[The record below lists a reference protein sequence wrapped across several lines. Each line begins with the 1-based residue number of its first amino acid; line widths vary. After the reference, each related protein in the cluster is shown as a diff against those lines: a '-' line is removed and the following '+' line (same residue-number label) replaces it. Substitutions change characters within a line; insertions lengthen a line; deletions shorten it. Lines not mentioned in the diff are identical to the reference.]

1 MTASSSYADDASNEV
16 ESEWVPAAASA
27 NVDEEE
33 CPVDEFGAKDF
44 RSQMILRD
52 DHEVRRYFLF
62 VIWYSKF
69 KIRLKSVVQ

>member
-62 VIWYSKF
+62 VIFQIQNKV
-69 KIRLKSVVQ
+69 KN

>member
-52 DHEVRRYFLF
+52 DHEVRGDIIYLLYG
-62 VIWYSKF
+62 IPNSK
-69 KIRLKSVVQ
+69 

>member
-69 KIRLKSVVQ
+69 KIRL

>member
-52 DHEVRRYFLF
+52 DHEVRGDLIYLLYG
-62 VIWYSKF
+62 IPN
-69 KIRLKSVVQ
+69 LKLG

>member
-69 KIRLKSVVQ
+69 KRRLKSVVQ